1 MVIVTLIRSHLP
13 EEENPACLQTT
24 CASIELQWSS
34 HTVPHMPLTQ
44 TSTRPSRDDEPPISL
59 IAPLVQAEETIQY
72 HDTYFLISTAIN
84 FYTWTCNNVNHHI

>member
-1 MVIVTLIRSHLP
+1 MATVTLTRSAHLP

-44 TSTRPSRDDEPPISL
+44 TSIRPSRDDEPPISL
-59 IAPLVQAEETIQY
+59 IAPLVQAIG
-72 HDTYFLISTAIN
+72 DILMSIMFRII
-84 FYTWTCNNVNHHI
+84 